1 MNNKLVLDRGTP
13 QYIWDKNE
21 IGLVHKYVWEKW
33 NTIIDYLYKWKQYYA
48 VYDSNYI
55 WDKFKTLTNTYY
67 EWDEYQSV
75 ECKSYLW
82 QKWSWYEYTTYIWNK
97 YRRGYL
103 HYWDKYEN
111 PVINYTWKK
120 YNYKGTYK
128 YKYKYALHE
137 YAPYLTFSKGGVYLD
152 GGETSVNGNVIYT
165 EWSFGGT
172 DKTSFYNLI
181 PTPTLTLENV
191 DLSQWTYKYTAAAV
205 QLKGY
210 TESTSTKNDFINHNV
225 KIKYNLAAGSN
236 IKNITDVSTILPTES
251 NAATNRVFFVS
262 NTYPSNAGTT
272 EYFYYIPI
280 NGVSF
285 VNGNIVKNVIKVQY
299 NLQPNTYYSAF
310 NNYVGKDTCPPQYI
324 TGSASADI
332 GDFNGNVLHYADD
345 FLPFITGTWQTAPYG
360 YRDEIT
366 SSTYL
371 GDIVAPTDSDY
382 NPETG
387 MIRQYT
393 QMTTE
398 GVDYSS
404 YEEVSSTDVNA
415 YPMDGKSG
423 NNYYVYDSRERVSGT
438 YLGEVSSATRDAFPE
453 VGVDADG
460 YAYFYLREEQ
470 ADIPGKLIGTVES
483 SSWGDYPRDGVKDGY
498 YYIYQRESTDR
509 ARDELITRVESRDPE
524 AYPDNGIADDDYW
537 YVKTSITTFYEKGEP
552 TGNVVKSTDST
563 AYPNDKYQDGFWYV
577 FKQSYATTSKGD
589 YIEQVSSTVGDTYPN
604 DGIQDDYWYTLV
616 SEGGTYSKGEET
628 GVIVSS
634 KDAAAY
640 PNNGRLAA
648 DGFWYESIEPE
659 TTVKK
664 KNLVAYVSANSL
676 DAYPQDGIK
685 GNYWYVYDYE
695 DEPTKVVGAFV
706 EKVYSTYQ
714 YEYPINAIRGDYWYV
729 YKGKG
734 ILPFTITDAE
744 LYGGIKYKSYIN
756 TEADWR
762 AGTVSSASIEFT
774 TSVPMVLG
782 DEIQYFKRYSRDN
795 SWSYVDNYIVDEVI
809 KTPYQD
815 IYKVVAYDYITLFDV
830 YVDEWLK
837 TLTYPITIQNLYTQL
852 VSHIQTTSG
861 KDLSVFK
868 TDIGANGSIE
878 VLHSFEGV
886 NITGRQILQ
895 FIAEATGR
903 CVGMRSTED
912 ARFIDVQAWG
922 EAGTFDSVPSN
933 RVSLNMSEYEIA
945 APTRVVVRTT
955 EDDVGGSAGSG
966 TEGYD
971 VVGNPL
977 FYGVS
982 QTTLNTAAAGILSE
996 MTPAHNFHNG
1006 TLEMLQDYD
1015 IPINSW
1021 FRIYAADGITDLGYF
1036 LAMGKEFDGKGV
1048 KYTCEGKAT
1057 RDTQAS
1063 NQNSEIIALL
1073 GKYNELKSSIDEN
1086 SATIVD
1092 LTKGQSSITQRVDS
1106 ISTSVSDLKGNQSS
1120 ITQTVNSLNSKVV
1133 AQGNKVNSLESE
1145 INQTAEEI
1153 SLKVSKNEI
1162 ISAINLSSES
1172 IDISS
1177 DKINL
1182 TGYITA
1188 TDLKTGGATTINGSN
1203 ITTGTISADRINL
1216 TGAISWSDL
1225 DSFVQEEIE
1234 AGGGSVSLPSYIKT
1248 SYIGPTEIRSPTIKG
1263 NNIQV
1268 YNTFQ
1273 TLNSNGV
1280 VSGYMGAARGKD
1292 GYGNTTY
1299 GVAMSNSWSSNTY
1312 DVGDNYIIATN
1323 AGIRMESDE
1332 NSITAT
1338 ENSIHLTA
1346 KNGSIYINTPN
1357 GKAYYNGVEIGGSS
1371 GAVIPVWG

>member
-1 MNNKLVLDRGTP
+1 MNNKLVLDRGTK
-13 QYIWDKNE
+13 QYIWDKHE
-21 IGLVHKYVWEKW
+21 LAPLYTYHWERCKL
-33 NTIIDYLYKWKQYYA
+33 IKDYLYKWKQYYA

-55 WDKFKTLTNTYY
+55 WNKFQVLTDTHY
-67 EWDEYQSV
+67 EWDEFLKVDVHNY
-75 ECKSYLW
+75 CW
-82 QKWSWYEYTTYIWNK
+82 QRWSWIEDTIHVWNK
-97 YRRGYL
+97 YNRGYL
-103 HYWDKYEN
+103 YYWDKYEN

-128 YKYKYALHE
+128 YVYKYALHE
-137 YAPYLTFSKGGVYLD
+137 YAPYLIFSKGGVYLD
-152 GGETSVNGNVIYT
+152 GGETGVNGKVIYT
-165 EWSFGGT
+165 EYSFGGT

-210 TESTSTKNDFINHNV
+210 TKNTSTKNDFINHNV
-225 KIKYNLAAGSN
+225 NIKYNLAAGSN
-236 IKNITDVSTILPTES
+236 ITNITDASTILPTKS
-251 NAATNRVFFVS
+251 NAAKNRVFFVS

-310 NNYVGKDTCPPQYI
+310 NNYVDKDTCPPQYI
-324 TGSASADI
+324 DGSASADI
-332 GDFNGNVLHYADD
+332 GDFNGDVLHYAED

-366 SSTYL
+366 STTYL
-371 GDIVAPTDSDY
+371 GNIVAPTDSDY
-382 NPETG
+382 NAETG

-393 QMTTE
+393 QMTTGE
-398 GVDYSS
+398 VDYSS

-423 NNYYVYDSRERVSGT
+423 NNYYVYDSRRRISGT
-438 YLGEVSSATRDAFPE
+438 YLGQVTSTTRDAFPE
-453 VGVDADG
+453 IGVDADG
-460 YAYFYLREEQ
+460 YAYFYLQESQ
-470 ADIPGKLIGTVES
+470 ADVPGELIGTVRS
-483 SSWGDYPRDGVKDGY
+483 GIMSDYPRNGVKDGY
-498 YYIYQRESTDR
+498 YYIYQKDETTRT
-509 ARDELITRVESRDPE
+509 RDKLIGHVKNKDPN
-524 AYPDNGIADDDYW
+524 AYPDNGIADDNYW
-537 YVKTSITTFYEKGEP
+537 YVKTTIETSYGKGEP
-552 TGNVVKSTDST
+552 TGNVVESTDST
-563 AYPNDKYQDGFWYV
+563 AYPNDGYQDNFWYV
-577 FKQSYATTSKGD
+577 FKQSYTTTSKGD
-589 YIEQVSSTVGDTYPN
+589 YIEQVSSTVEDTYPN
-604 DGIQDDYWYTLV
+604 DGIQDNYWYTLV
-616 SEGGTYSKGEET
+616 SRGGTYSKGEET
-628 GVIVSS
+628 GAIVSS
-634 KDAAAY
+634 KDENAY
-640 PNNGRLAA
+640 PTNGRLEA
-648 DGFWYESIEPE
+648 DGYWYESIEPE
-659 TTVKK
+659 VSYKK
-664 KNLVAYVSANSL
+664 GFVVAYFSSTDPNKYPEDGVQGDYWYVRYKVTSADVSGDFIEKVYSDYRYQYPG
-676 DAYPQDGIK
+676 DAK
-685 GNYWYVYDYE
+685 SGNYWYVYQGE
-695 DEPTKVVGAFV
+695 
-706 EKVYSTYQ
+706 
-714 YEYPINAIRGDYWYV
+714 
-729 YKGKG
+729 G
-734 ILPFTITDAE
+734 ILPFIITDSE
-744 LYGGIKYKSYIN
+744 LYGGVKYKSYIN

-774 TSVPMVLG
+774 TSSPMVLG

-815 IYKVVAYDYITLFDV
+815 VYKVVAYDYITLFDV

-861 KDLSVFK
+861 KDLSVLK
-868 TDIGANGSIE
+868 TDIGTNGSIE
-878 VLHSFEGV
+878 VLHGFEGV

-903 CVGMRSTED
+903 CVGMRSTE
-912 ARFIDVQAWG
+912 ANRYIDVQAWG
-922 EAGTFDSVPSN
+922 DAGTFNSVPSN

-945 APTRVVVRTT
+945 APTKVVVRTT
-955 EDDVGGSAGSG
+955 EEDVGGSAGNG

-971 VVGNPL
+971 IVGNTL

-996 MTPAHNFHNG
+996 MTPTHNFHNG
-1006 TLEMLQDYD
+1006 TIEMLQDYD

-1021 FRIYAADGITDLGYF
+1021 FHIYAADGTTDLGYF

-1106 ISTSVSDLKGNQSS
+1106 INT
-1120 ITQTVNSLNSKVV
+1120 KVT

-1162 ISAINLSSES
+1162 ISAINLSPES

-1188 TDLKTGGATTINGSN
+1188 TDLRTGGATTIDGSN

-1216 TGAISWSDL
+1216 TGAISWGDL
-1225 DSFVQEEIE
+1225 DSNVQSEIE
-1234 AGGGSVSLPSYIKT
+1234 AGSGGGGLNEDEVNTLIT
-1248 SYIGPTEIRSPTIKG
+1248 SKLVASPTIAGGKFADLKQKNYLKMG
-1263 NNIQV
+1263 ASSNNDVGYLNHYFTPYSTSEPVCVMGYQRGTLPNWV
-1268 YNTFQ
+1268 LAPYNVPVLAFARQSSTSGTTAAMGKWDFSGA
-1273 TLNSNGV
+1273 T
-1280 VSGYMGAARGKD
+1280 VSGLNVSGG
-1292 GYGNTTY
+1292 GN
-1299 GVAMSNSWSSNTY
+1299 V
-1312 DVGDNYIIATN
+1312 V
-1323 AGIRMESDE
+1323 
-1332 NSITAT
+1332 
-1338 ENSIHLTA
+1338 
-1346 KNGSIYINTPN
+1346 
-1357 GKAYYNGVEIGGSS
+1357 
-1371 GAVIPVWG
+1371 PVWG

>member
-1 MNNKLVLDRGTP
+1 MNNKLVLDRGTK
-13 QYIWDKNE
+13 QYIWDKHE
-21 IGLVHKYVWEKW
+21 LAPLYTYHWERCKL
-33 NTIIDYLYKWKQYYA
+33 IKDYLYKWNQCYA

-55 WDKFKTLTNTYY
+55 WNKFQVLTDTHY
-67 EWDEYQSV
+67 EWDEFLKV
-75 ECKSYLW
+75 DVHEW
-82 QKWSWYEYTTYIWNK
+82 QKWSWIEDTIHVWNK
-97 YRRGYL
+97 YKRGYL
-103 HYWDKYEN
+103 YYWDKYEN

-128 YKYKYALHE
+128 YIYKYALHE
-137 YAPYLTFSKGGVYLD
+137 YAPYLIFSKGGVYLD
-152 GGETSVNGNVIYT
+152 GGETSVNGKIIYT
-165 EWSFGGT
+165 EYSFTGA

-210 TESTSTKNDFINHNV
+210 TENTSTKNDFINHNV
-225 KIKYNLAAGSN
+225 NIKYNLAAGSN
-236 IKNITDVSTILPTES
+236 ITNITDASTILPTKS
-251 NAATNRVFFVS
+251 NAAKNRIFFVS

-310 NNYVGKDTCPPQYI
+310 NNYVDKDTCPPQYI
-324 TGSASADI
+324 DGSASADI
-332 GDFNGNVLHYADD
+332 GDFNGDVLHYAED

-366 SSTYL
+366 STTYL
-371 GDIVAPTDSDY
+371 GNIVAPTDSDY
-382 NPETG
+382 NAETG

-393 QMTTE
+393 QMTTGE
-398 GVDYSS
+398 VDYSS

-423 NNYYVYDSRERVSGT
+423 NNYYVYDSRRRISGT
-438 YLGEVSSATRDAFPE
+438 YLGQVTSTTRDAFPE
-453 VGVDADG
+453 IGVDADG
-460 YAYFYLREEQ
+460 YAYFYLQESQ
-470 ADIPGKLIGTVES
+470 ADVPGELIGTVRS
-483 SSWGDYPRDGVKDGY
+483 GIMSDYPRNGVKDGY
-498 YYIYQRESTDR
+498 YYIYQK
-509 ARDELITRVESRDPE
+509 DETTRTKDKLIGQVKNKDPN
-524 AYPDNGIADDDYW
+524 AYPDNGIADDNYW
-537 YVKTSITTFYEKGEP
+537 YVKITIETSYEKGEP
-552 TGNVVKSTDST
+552 TGNVVESTDST
-563 AYPNDKYQDGFWYV
+563 AYPNDGYQDNFWYV
-577 FKQSYATTSKGD
+577 FKQSYTTTSKGD
-589 YIEQVSSTVGDTYPN
+589 YIEQVSSNVEDTYPN
-604 DGIQDDYWYTLV
+604 DGIQDNYWYTLV
-616 SEGGTYSKGEET
+616 SGGGTYSKGEPT
-628 GVIVSS
+628 GIIVSS
-634 KDAAAY
+634 KDENAY
-640 PNNGRLAA
+640 PTNGRLEA
-648 DGFWYESIEPE
+648 DGYWYESIEPE
-659 TTVKK
+659 VSYKK
-664 KNLVAYVSANSL
+664 GFVVAYFSSTDPNK
-676 DAYPQDGIK
+676 YPEDGIQGDYWYVRYK
-685 GNYWYVYDYE
+685 VTSEDVRGDFIEKVYSDYRYQYPEDAKSGNYWYVYQGE
-695 DEPTKVVGAFV
+695 
-706 EKVYSTYQ
+706 
-714 YEYPINAIRGDYWYV
+714 
-729 YKGKG
+729 G
-734 ILPFTITDAE
+734 ILPFIITDSE
-744 LYGGIKYKSYIN
+744 LYGGVKYKSYIN

-774 TSVPMVLG
+774 TSIPMVLG

-815 IYKVVAYDYITLFDV
+815 VYKVVAYDYITLFDV

-861 KDLSVFK
+861 KDLSVLK
-868 TDIGANGSIE
+868 TDIGTNGSIE
-878 VLHSFEGV
+878 VLHGFEGV

-903 CVGMRSTED
+903 CVGMRSTE
-912 ARFIDVQAWG
+912 ANRYIDVQAWG

-945 APTRVVVRTT
+945 APTKVVVRTT
-955 EDDVGGSAGSG
+955 EDDVGGSAGNG

-1006 TLEMLQDYD
+1006 TIEMLQDYD

-1021 FRIYAADGITDLGYF
+1021 FRIYAADGTTDLGYF

-1048 KYTCEGKAT
+1048 KYTCDGKAT

-1106 ISTSVSDLKGNQSS
+1106 ISTSVSDLQGNQSS
-1120 ITQTVNSLNSKVV
+1120 ITQTVNSLNSKVT

-1162 ISAINLSSES
+1162 ISAINLSTES

-1188 TDLKTGGATTINGSN
+1188 TDLRTGGATTINGSN

-1216 TGAISWSDL
+1216 TGAISWGDL
-1225 DSFVQEEIE
+1225 DSNVQSEIE
-1234 AGGGSVSLPSYIKT
+1234 AGGGGGLNEDEVNTLITSKLVS
-1248 SYIGPTEIRSPTIKG
+1248 SPTIAGGK
-1263 NNIQV
+1263 
-1268 YNTFQ
+1268 FAD
-1273 TLNSNGV
+1273 LN
-1280 VSGYMGAARGKD
+1280 KK
-1292 GYGNTTY
+1292 
-1299 GVAMSNSWSSNTY
+1299 
-1312 DVGDNYIIATN
+1312 NYLK
-1323 AGIRMESDE
+1323 M
-1332 NSITAT
+1332 
-1338 ENSIHLTA
+1338 
-1346 KNGSIYINTPN
+1346 
-1357 GKAYYNGVEIGGSS
+1357 GSS
-1371 GAVIPVWG
+1371 SDNRVGYLNHYFTPYSTSEPVCVMGYQQGQLPNWVLAPYNVPVLAFARQSSTSGTTAAMGNWDFSSATVTGLDIPSGGNVVPVWG

>member
-1 MNNKLVLDRGTP
+1 MNNKLVLDRGTK
-13 QYIWDKNE
+13 QYIWDKHE
-21 IGLVHKYVWEKW
+21 LAPLYTYHWERCKL
-33 NTIIDYLYKWKQYYA
+33 IKDYLYKWKQYYA

-55 WDKFKTLTNTYY
+55 WNKFQVLTDTHY
-67 EWDEYQSV
+67 EWDEFLKVDVHNY
-75 ECKSYLW
+75 CW
-82 QKWSWYEYTTYIWNK
+82 QRWSWIEDTIHVWNK
-97 YRRGYL
+97 YKRGYL
-103 HYWDKYEN
+103 YYWDKYEN

-128 YKYKYALHE
+128 YVYKYALHE
-137 YAPYLTFSKGGVYLD
+137 YAPYFTFSKGGVYLD
-152 GGETSVNGNVIYT
+152 GGETSVNGKVIYT
-165 EWSFGGT
+165 EYSFGGT

-191 DLSQWTYKYTAAAV
+191 DLSQWKYKYAAGAV
-205 QLKGY
+205 QLRGY
-210 TESTSTKNDFINHNV
+210 TENTSTKNDFINHNV
-225 KIKYNLAAGSN
+225 KIKYNLAGSQ
-236 IKNITDVSTILPTES
+236 IVNITDASNILPTS
-251 NAATNRVFFVS
+251 TSAAYRRIFFVS

-310 NNYVGKDTCPPQYI
+310 NNYVDKDTCPPQYI
-324 TGSASADI
+324 DGSASADI
-332 GDFNGNVLHYADD
+332 GDFNGDVLHYAED

-366 SSTYL
+366 STTYL
-371 GDIVAPTDSDY
+371 GNIVAPTDSDY
-382 NPETG
+382 NAETG

-393 QMTTE
+393 QMTTGE
-398 GVDYSS
+398 VDYSS

-423 NNYYVYDSRERVSGT
+423 NNYYVYDSRRRISGT
-438 YLGEVSSATRDAFPE
+438 YLGQVTSTTRDAFPE
-453 VGVDADG
+453 IGVDADG
-460 YAYFYLREEQ
+460 YAYFYLQESQ
-470 ADIPGKLIGTVES
+470 ADVPGEFIGTVRS
-483 SSWGDYPRDGVKDGY
+483 GIMSDYPRNGVKDGY
-498 YYIYQRESTDR
+498 YYIYQKDETTRT
-509 ARDELITRVESRDPE
+509 RDKLIGHVKNKDPN
-524 AYPDNGIADDDYW
+524 AYPDNGIADDNYW
-537 YVKTSITTFYEKGEP
+537 YVKTTIETSYGKGEP
-552 TGNVVKSTDST
+552 TGNVVESTDST
-563 AYPNDKYQDGFWYV
+563 AYPNDGYQDNFWYV
-577 FKQSYATTSKGD
+577 FKQSYTTTSKGD
-589 YIEQVSSTVGDTYPN
+589 YIEQVSSNVEDTYPN
-604 DGIQDDYWYTLV
+604 DGIQDNYWYTLV
-616 SEGGTYSKGEET
+616 SRGGTYSKGEET
-628 GVIVSS
+628 GTIVSS
-634 KDAAAY
+634 KDENAY
-640 PNNGRLAA
+640 PTNGRLEA
-648 DGFWYESIEPE
+648 DGYWYESIEPE
-659 TTVKK
+659 VSYKK
-664 KNLVAYVSANSL
+664 GFVVAYFSSTDPNKYPEDGVQGDYWYVRYKVTSEDVRGDFIEKVYSDYRYQYPG
-676 DAYPQDGIK
+676 DAK
-685 GNYWYVYDYE
+685 SGNYWYVYQGE
-695 DEPTKVVGAFV
+695 
-706 EKVYSTYQ
+706 
-714 YEYPINAIRGDYWYV
+714 
-729 YKGKG
+729 G
-734 ILPFTITDAE
+734 ILPFIITDSE
-744 LYGGIKYKSYIN
+744 LYGGVKYKSYIN

-774 TSVPMVLG
+774 TSIPMELG

-815 IYKVVAYDYITLFDV
+815 VYKVVAYDYITLFDV

-861 KDLSVFK
+861 KDLSVLK
-868 TDIGANGSIE
+868 TDIGTNGSIE
-878 VLHSFEGV
+878 VLHGFEGV

-903 CVGMRSTED
+903 CVGMRSTE
-912 ARFIDVQAWG
+912 ANRYIDVQAWG
-922 EAGTFDSVPSN
+922 DAGTFNSVPSN

-945 APTRVVVRTT
+945 APTKVVVRTT

-1006 TLEMLQDYD
+1006 TIEMLQDYD

-1021 FRIYAADGITDLGYF
+1021 FHIYAADGTTDLGYF

-1106 ISTSVSDLKGNQSS
+1106 INT
-1120 ITQTVNSLNSKVV
+1120 KVT

-1162 ISAINLSSES
+1162 ISAINLSTES

-1188 TDLKTGGATTINGSN
+1188 TDLRTGGATTINGSN

-1216 TGAISWSDL
+1216 TGAISWGDL
-1225 DSFVQEEIE
+1225 DSNVQSEIE
-1234 AGGGSVSLPSYIKT
+1234 AGGGGGLNEDEVNTLIT
-1248 SYIGPTEIRSPTIKG
+1248 SKLVASPTIAGGKFADLKQKNYLKMG
-1263 NNIQV
+1263 SSSDNRVGYLNHYFTPYSTSEPVCVMGYQQGQLPNWV
-1268 YNTFQ
+1268 LAPYNVPVLAFARQSSTAGTTAAMGKWDFSGA
-1273 TLNSNGV
+1273 T
-1280 VSGYMGAARGKD
+1280 VSGLNVSG
-1292 GYGNTTY
+1292 
-1299 GVAMSNSWSSNTY
+1299 
-1312 DVGDNYIIATN
+1312 DVN
-1323 AGIRMESDE
+1323 
-1332 NSITAT
+1332 
-1338 ENSIHLTA
+1338 
-1346 KNGSIYINTPN
+1346 
-1357 GKAYYNGVEIGGSS
+1357 
-1371 GAVIPVWG
+1371 VIPVWG